1 MKNVTEEAFKAT
13 VKLEAPDSKI
23 YSVSAAQQSDDEIA
37 LQSGWDAF
45 VVAHRVQEGD
55 LIIFRYKGSSR
66 LEVFILDQNGCQKSS
81 SCFGKGY
88 VSNAQEMCDDSVKII
103 DPPHTTVD
111 IIDLSSSSS
120 DNDDNVAAYTEK
132 SARLQKRYFDR
143 CAKTRRMDSTS
154 SQSCTLGHG
163 IVLIYLVTYFKFLL
177 FTLFLLYELMA
188 NISDHEDLQAYMVDG
203 VNRSRSPL
211 NSNYYVVP
219 SLPLYIISRKT
230 TLSAAQEKMVLE
242 KVQAIGSKFPI
253 FVSVMNRT
261 STGGK
266 NFLMVS

>member
-1 MKNVTEEAFKAT
+1 
-13 VKLEAPDSKI
+13 
-23 YSVSAAQQSDDEIA
+23 
-37 LQSGWDAF
+37 
-45 VVAHRVQEGD
+45 
-55 LIIFRYKGSSR
+55 
-66 LEVFILDQNGCQKSS
+66 
-81 SCFGKGY
+81 
-88 VSNAQEMCDDSVKII
+88 MCDDSVKII
-103 DPPHTTVD
+103 DPPHSKVD

-120 DNDDNVAAYTEK
+120 DDDNNVAAYTEK
-132 SARLQKRYFDR
+132 LARLQKQHFDH
-143 CAKTRRMDSTS
+143 CAKSRRIDSTS
-154 SQSCTLGHG
+154 SQSIKLNHG

-242 KVQAIGSKFPI
+242 KVQAIGSEFPI

-261 STGGK
+261 STSENG
-266 NFLMVS
+266 FPMSMVS